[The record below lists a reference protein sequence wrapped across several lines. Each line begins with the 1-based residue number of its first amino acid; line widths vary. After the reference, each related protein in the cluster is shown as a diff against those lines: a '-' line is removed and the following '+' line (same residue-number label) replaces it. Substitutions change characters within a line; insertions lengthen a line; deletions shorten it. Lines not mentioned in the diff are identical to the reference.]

1 MARLPGA
8 RSQRRTKYDAQA
20 KLWAAMRIL
29 RRFTLPEL
37 VTVTA
42 VNYDHTRKFL
52 KRLDQ
57 AGYVRK
63 LAANDNGRA
72 GSFAVFCL
80 YRDTGPKPPIIG
92 IDGVAYDQN
101 LHRHMEAAYKQAK
114 ARRQG
119 LARPPKERTP

>member
-8 RSQRRTKYDAQA
+8 CSRRRNKHDAQA

-29 RRFTLPEL
+29 RRFTMPDLMTIAE
-37 VTVTA
+37 VKYNRASNFT
-42 VNYDHTRKFL
+42 NQ
-52 KRLDQ
+52 LDK
-57 AGYVRK
+57 AGYVK
-63 LAANDNGRA
+63 KVLPNDNGKA
-72 GSFAVFCL
+72 GSYTVYYL

-101 LHRHMEAAYKQAK
+101 LHRHMEAAYKQAQ

-119 LARPPKERTP
+119 RARPPKERTP